1 MYEELQRRLEERG
14 HHARLRLHSRAKEV
28 FESKCVGLDGYS
40 FFGLNQPYVVNAIE
54 SQENSVYHAIPPP
67 GFTAYN
73 YHMVQPKSELVIRVR
88 EERVGGVE
96 WS

>member
-1 MYEELQRRLEERG
+1 M
-14 HHARLRLHSRAKEV
+14 
-28 FESKCVGLDGYS
+28 GLDGYS